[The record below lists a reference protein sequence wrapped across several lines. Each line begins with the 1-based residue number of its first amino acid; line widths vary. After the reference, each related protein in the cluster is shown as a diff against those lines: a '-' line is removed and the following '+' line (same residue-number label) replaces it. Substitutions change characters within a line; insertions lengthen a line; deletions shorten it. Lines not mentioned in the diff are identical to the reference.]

1 VNAHSAQRRYVLVKA
16 DRLSTESFADATG
29 LHPSVVRQLVALGL
43 VEADRDSRGE
53 LMFPVSQV
61 GVVARIQRLRRGL
74 GLNYAGVGAVLV
86 LLDRIAGL
94 EQQLR
99 LGQRPPEQD

>member
-1 VNAHSAQRRYVLVKA
+1 MLVKA
-16 DRLSTESFADATG
+16 DRLSAESFAYATG
-29 LHPSVVRQLVALGL
+29 LHPEVVRQLVALGL
-43 VEADRDSRGE
+43 LEADRDSHGE
-53 LMFPVSQV
+53 LTLPFSQI

-86 LLDRIAGL
+86 LLDRIARL

-99 LGQRPPEQD
+99 LSQRLPEQD